1 MMYKVVE
8 FDGGAAAMQNFVN
21 DQAADGYLF
30 VQAVYMTTYK
40 WRLLFKIAT
49 DGN

>member
-1 MMYKVVE
+1 MATPQRCRI
-8 FDGGAAAMQNFVN
+8 FCN
-21 DQAADGYLF
+21 DQAAEGYLF

-40 WRLLFKIAT
+40 WRLFFKIAA

>member
-8 FDGGAAAMQNFVN
+8 FDGNAAAMQKFCN
-21 DQAADGYLF
+21 DQAVEGYLF

-40 WRLLFKIAT
+40 WRLFFKIAA

>member
-1 MMYKVVE
+1 MYKVVQ
-8 FDGGAAAMQNFVN
+8 FDGNAAAMQTFLN
-21 DQAADGYLF
+21 DQEAEGYLF

-40 WRLLFKIAT
+40 WRLVFRLAA